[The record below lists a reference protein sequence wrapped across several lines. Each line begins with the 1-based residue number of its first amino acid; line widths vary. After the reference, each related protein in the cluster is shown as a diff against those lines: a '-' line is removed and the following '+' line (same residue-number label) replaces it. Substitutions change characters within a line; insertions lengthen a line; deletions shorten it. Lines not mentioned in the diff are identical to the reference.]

1 LAYRNSADYPVP
13 VPASHGRAIFSLHC
27 FVYGRE
33 QLLTGDLVKRNS
45 MMKFVLHQ
53 SWLPFLMSGNFQIAA
68 GRRGVKK
75 DPPSQVHFDHLSST
89 ILSAGIIKFYEIR
102 RGAK

>member
-1 LAYRNSADYPVP
+1 M
-13 VPASHGRAIFSLHC
+13 HC
-27 FVYGRE
+27 CVYGGE

-75 DPPSQVHFDHLSST
+75 DPPPSQVHFDHLSS
-89 ILSAGIIKFYEIR
+89 INLSARISQYMK
-102 RGAK
+102 